1 MSLHFDDA
9 VEFGD
14 YCCCCCSED
23 DDDAALLLLL
33 LDLKNDEDVWVMKRL
48 SCPS

>member
-14 YCCCCCSED
+14 YCCCCCCSED
-23 DDDAALLLLL
+23 DDDAALL

>member
-14 YCCCCCSED
+14 YCCCCCCSED
-23 DDDAALLLLL
+23 DDDAALLL